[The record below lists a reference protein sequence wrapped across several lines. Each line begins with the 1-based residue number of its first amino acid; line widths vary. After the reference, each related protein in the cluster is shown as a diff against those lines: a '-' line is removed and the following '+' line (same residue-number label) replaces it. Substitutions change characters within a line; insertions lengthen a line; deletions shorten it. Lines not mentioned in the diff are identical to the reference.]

1 MKIDLHMHTTVS
13 DGTDAPEAIIPKIKA
28 AGIDMFA
35 VTDHDAIK
43 GCSIVKEQ
51 LEAGDPFFV
60 SGIEFSC
67 KDQFGKYHILGYGY
81 DSSVAAIGKMVNKSH
96 SLRME
101 KLGKR
106 LKLLKEKF
114 DISFSEEDLAD
125 LYANNNPGKP
135 HIANLM
141 IKYHYA
147 GTKKEAFSDFLNRV
161 DIPDMFILPQEAIEA
176 ILLSGGIPILAHP
189 FYGSGDELI
198 VGEEMEKRLERMMDL
213 GIQGVEGFYSGFS
226 PLMLKEIL
234 GLAAKYNLYLTAGSD
249 YHGSNK
255 MISLGDNCLHDT
267 DEAPEGLHRFLRD
280 VPRR

>member
-43 GCSIVKEQ
+43 GCSIVKEH
-51 LEAGDPFFV
+51 LGSGDPFFV

-81 DSSVAAIGKMVNKSH
+81 DSSMAAIGKMVNKSH

-106 LKLLKEKF
+106 LKILKEKF

-141 IKYHYA
+141 IKYHYV

-176 ILLSGGIPILAHP
+176 ILRSGGIPILAHP

-198 VGEEMEKRLERMMDL
+198 VGEEMEKRLERMMNL

-234 GLAAKYNLYLTAGSD
+234 GLAAKYNLYLTVGSD